1 MTDDT
6 MAEAALPEETATD
19 VGESHGTKRSAEDD
33 LDDSTV
39 ITGPAA
45 RLLGAGSL
53 GAVAEPTHFRSVAG
67 AFGLSTG
74 IASDL
79 HAVWSFCNE
88 TKQVS
93 ARDELAHILSYLAI
107 FSPMTSTVETLHRV
121 ALGTRRSGSV
131 CCAMPGTIFNA
142 FLRM

>member
-1 MTDDT
+1 MPPPPPPVAPPVPPAVVPNVTDDT

-19 VGESHGTKRSAEDD
+19 VGEPHGTKRSGEDD

-79 HAVWSFCNE
+79 RAVWSFAMRQSRFRRVMSWP
-88 TKQVS
+88 TFF
-93 ARDELAHILSYLAI
+93 RIL
-107 FSPMTSTVETLHRV
+107 
-121 ALGTRRSGSV
+121 RSSV
-131 CCAMPGTIFNA
+131 
-142 FLRM
+142 R